1 MKIKA
6 YSDLSPLLTSAL
18 TPGVL
23 SNGIPSPED
32 CRREI
37 EAGTLDA
44 LKIGQGVIL
53 VRDRGDFVR
62 LNWLLTPPIPEELP
76 PEFLR
81 RLKNAVAEIPGR
93 AGDPKK
99 AQAEAIFRRSGF
111 DPLFRRI
118 RMTRPKDRPM
128 DRPMDRPTDVPIS
141 PAPDRDS
148 TFSVGP
154 AGPCEPD
161 RTEIKNLL
169 ASSFDPLTGCL
180 PTEKELGEILARGE
194 ILAARDGLTG
204 ELAGVLHLR
213 SLRGAAEIRH
223 LAVDPKFRRRGA
235 GQKLVGEFLARTAG
249 LRAVVWLR
257 EDNAPASALYASAG
271 FAPDGWESAVLC
283 RRQEI

>member
-1 MKIKA
+1 
-6 YSDLSPLLTSAL
+6 
-18 TPGVL
+18 
-23 SNGIPSPED
+23 
-32 CRREI
+32 
-37 EAGTLDA
+37 
-44 LKIGQGVIL
+44 
-53 VRDRGDFVR
+53 
-62 LNWLLTPPIPEELP
+62 LTPPIPEELP

-81 RLKNAVAEIPGR
+81 GLKTAVAEIPGR
-93 AGDPKK
+93 AGDPK
-99 AQAEAIFRRSGF
+99 QAEAEAVFRRSGF

-118 RMTRPKDRPM
+118 RMTRPKDCPM
-128 DRPMDRPTDVPIS
+128 DRPMDVPIS

-148 TFSVGP
+148 TFSVGTAEP
-154 AGPCEPD
+154 GEPD
-161 RTEIKNLL
+161 LTEIKSLL
-169 ASSFDPLTGCL
+169 ASSFAPLTGCL

-194 ILAARDGLTG
+194 ILAAREGLTG

-249 LRAVVWLR
+249 LRALVWLR

-271 FAPDGWESAVLC
+271 FAPDGWTSAVLC

>member
-44 LKIGQGVIL
+44 VKIGQGVIL

-62 LNWLLTPPIPEELP
+62 LNWLLTPPIPKELP

-81 RLKNAVAEIPGR
+81 GLKTAVAEIPGR
-93 AGDPKK
+93 AGDPKQ
-99 AQAEAIFRRSGF
+99 AEAEAIFRRSGF

-118 RMTRPKDRPM
+118 RMTRPKDPGMPSTCR
-128 DRPMDRPTDVPIS
+128 DDS
-141 PAPDRDS
+141 P
-148 TFSVGP
+148 FSIEP
-154 AGPCEPD
+154 AGPGEPD
-161 RTEIKNLL
+161 LTEIKSLL
-169 ASSFDPLTGCL
+169 ASSFDSLTGCL
-180 PTEKELGEILARGE
+180 PTDGELAEILAGGE
-194 ILAARDGLTG
+194 ILAARDRLTG
-204 ELAGVLHLR
+204 ALAGILHLR

-257 EDNAPASALYASAG
+257 EDNTPASALYQSAG
-271 FAPDGWESAVLC
+271 FAPDGWTSAVLC
-283 RRQEI
+283 RKKII

>member
-44 LKIGQGVIL
+44 VKIGQGVIL
-53 VRDRGDFVR
+53 VRDRGDFVQ

-81 RLKNAVAEIPGR
+81 RLKTAVAEIPGR
-93 AGDPKK
+93 AGDPKQ
-99 AQAEAIFRRSGF
+99 AEAEAIFRRSGF

-118 RMTRPKDRPM
+118 RMTRPKDPGMPSTCR
-128 DRPMDRPTDVPIS
+128 DDS
-141 PAPDRDS
+141 P
-148 TFSVGP
+148 FSIEP
-154 AGPCEPD
+154 AGPGEPD

-194 ILAARDGLTG
+194 ILAAREGLTG

-249 LRAVVWLR
+249 LRALVWLR
-257 EDNAPASALYASAG
+257 ENNAPASALYASAG

-283 RRQEI
+283 RKKEI

>member
-1 MKIKA
+1 MKIESYEA
-6 YSDLSPLLTSAL
+6 LSPLLTSAL

-37 EAGTLDA
+37 EAGTLYA
-44 LKIGQGVIL
+44 VKIGQGVIL

-62 LNWLLTPPIPEELP
+62 LNWLLTPPIPEELS

-81 RLKNAVAEIPGR
+81 RLKTAVAEIPGR

-99 AQAEAIFRRSGF
+99 AQAEALFRRSGF

-118 RMTRPKDRPM
+118 RMTRPKDPGMPSTCR
-128 DRPMDRPTDVPIS
+128 DDS
-141 PAPDRDS
+141 P
-148 TFSVGP
+148 FSIEP
-154 AGPCEPD
+154 AGPGEPD
-161 RTEIKNLL
+161 LTEIKSLL
-169 ASSFDPLTGCL
+169 ASSFDSLTGCL
-180 PTEKELGEILARGE
+180 PTDGELAEILAGGE
-194 ILAARDGLTG
+194 ILAARDRLTG
-204 ELAGVLHLR
+204 ALAGILHLR

-235 GQKLVGEFLARTAG
+235 GQKLVGEFLARIAG

-257 EDNAPASALYASAG
+257 EDNTPASALYSSAG

-283 RRQEI
+283 RKQET

>member
-37 EAGTLDA
+37 EAGTLYA
-44 LKIGQGVIL
+44 VKIGQGVIL

-81 RLKNAVAEIPGR
+81 DLKTAVAEIPGR

-118 RMTRPKDRPM
+118 RMTRPKDPGMPSTCR
-128 DRPMDRPTDVPIS
+128 DDS
-141 PAPDRDS
+141 P
-148 TFSVGP
+148 FSIEP
-154 AGPCEPD
+154 AGPGEPD
-161 RTEIKNLL
+161 LTEINSLL
-169 ASSFDPLTGCL
+169 ASSFESLTGCL
-180 PTEKELGEILARGE
+180 PTDGELAEILAGGE
-194 ILAARDGLTG
+194 ILAARDRLTG
-204 ELAGVLHLR
+204 ALAGILHLR

-257 EDNAPASALYASAG
+257 EDNTPASALYQSAG
-271 FAPDGWESAVLC
+271 FSPDGWESAVLC
-283 RRQEI
+283 RKQET

>member
-44 LKIGQGVIL
+44 VKIGQGVIL

-81 RLKNAVAEIPGR
+81 GLKTAVAEIPGR
-93 AGDPKK
+93 AGDPKQ
-99 AQAEAIFRRSGF
+99 AEAEAIFRRSGF

-118 RMTRPKDRPM
+118 RMTRPKDRP
-128 DRPMDRPTDVPIS
+128 IS

-154 AGPCEPD
+154 AGPGEPD
-161 RTEIKNLL
+161 RTEIKTLL

-180 PTEKELGEILARGE
+180 PTEKELAEIPARGE
-194 ILAARDGLTG
+194 ILAARDRLTG
-204 ELAGVLHLR
+204 ALAGILHLR

-249 LRAVVWLR
+249 LRALVWLR

-271 FAPDGWESAVLC
+271 FAPDGWTSAVLC

>member
-1 MKIKA
+1 MEIKA

-44 LKIGQGVIL
+44 VKIGQGVIL

-81 RLKNAVAEIPGR
+81 GLKTAVAEIPGR
-93 AGDPKK
+93 AGDPK
-99 AQAEAIFRRSGF
+99 QAEAEAVFRRSGF

-118 RMTRPKDRPM
+118 RMTRPKDPEMPSTCR
-128 DRPMDRPTDVPIS
+128 DDS
-141 PAPDRDS
+141 P
-148 TFSVGP
+148 FSIEP
-154 AGPCEPD
+154 AGPGEPD

-194 ILAARDGLTG
+194 ILAAREGLTG

-249 LRAVVWLR
+249 LRALVWLR

-271 FAPDGWESAVLC
+271 FAPDGWTSAVLC
-283 RRQEI
+283 RKKEI

>member
-44 LKIGQGVIL
+44 VKIGQGVIL

-76 PEFLR
+76 SEFLR
-81 RLKNAVAEIPGR
+81 SLKTAVAEIPGR
-93 AGDPKK
+93 AGDPKQ
-99 AQAEAIFRRSGF
+99 AEAEAIFRRSGF

-118 RMTRPKDRPM
+118 RMTRPKDCL
-128 DRPMDRPTDVPIS
+128 IS
-141 PAPDRDS
+141 PAPDHES
-148 TFSVGP
+148 PFSVGP
-154 AGPCEPD
+154 AGPGEPD

-180 PTEKELGEILARGE
+180 PTDGELGEILAQGE
-194 ILAARDGLTG
+194 ILAAREGLTG

-249 LRAVVWLR
+249 LRALVWLR

-271 FAPDGWESAVLC
+271 FAPDGWTSAVLC